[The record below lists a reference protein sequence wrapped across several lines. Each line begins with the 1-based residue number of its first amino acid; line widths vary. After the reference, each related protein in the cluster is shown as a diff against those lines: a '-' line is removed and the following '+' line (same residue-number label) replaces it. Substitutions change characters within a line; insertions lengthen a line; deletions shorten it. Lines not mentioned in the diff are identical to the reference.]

1 MFFENK
7 IRDIEVHKYVSFNF
21 PYHLHNN
28 IEILVCTD
36 GSFNI
41 ACNNDERILHSGDVM
56 VAFPG
61 DVHAYRKTDYGE
73 GIMII
78 FNPNISEIIIS
89 LLSNTKFEN
98 FVSEK
103 SVISLAQS
111 MLDSFRNNSNFAIIY
126 GYLHTIIGTVLK
138 NKTKKTNI
146 ELTVFNSAIRYIA
159 FNYTNQISLKSISKH
174 IGISQSH
181 LSRIFSQ
188 KVEGGFKRYLN
199 LMRVEKAKELL
210 TNTEK
215 SIYEIM
221 QNAGFTDQGTF
232 NRVFKQNI
240 NCTPREYR
248 AKSKEKEQE

>member
-7 IRDIEVHKYVSFNF
+7 IRDIEVNKCVSFDF

-36 GSFNI
+36 GTFNI

-78 FNPNISEIIIS
+78 FNPNISEIIIF

-111 MLDSFRNNSNFAIIY
+111 MLDSFRNNSNFAIIMD
-126 GYLHTIIGTVLK
+126 I
-138 NKTKKTNI
+138 
-146 ELTVFNSAIRYIA
+146 YI
-159 FNYTNQISLKSISKH
+159 QL
-174 IGISQSH
+174 
-181 LSRIFSQ
+181 
-188 KVEGGFKRYLN
+188 
-199 LMRVEKAKELL
+199 
-210 TNTEK
+210 
-215 SIYEIM
+215 
-221 QNAGFTDQGTF
+221 
-232 NRVFKQNI
+232 
-240 NCTPREYR
+240 
-248 AKSKEKEQE
+248 